1 MGIFETFTKRMRR
14 KEREGRTEV
23 YQYDTLPRALRVQII
38 HIWTTAVGAY
48 TPPPPNGLA
57 GVHLE
62 PKSNEYWKE
71 IHDTMARELGVFHL
85 GPERLDPFARCQ
97 EYLLKADTGG
107 ALDIIEISF
116 RWIDRNI
123 RKLKQHEKQ
132 FAGIRQEPDEAI
144 EELNHRFR
152 EHGVGYQ
159 FAEGELVRLDSQ
171 YIHAEVVKP
180 ALALLQRTSFQG
192 ASDEF
197 MRAHEHYRN
206 GRHKEAIAEGLK
218 AFESVLLTVCQLRGW
233 SCGATATAG
242 RLIETV
248 FANGL
253 IPADLKGH
261 FTALPSLLQSGLPNL
276 RNKHAGHGQGAM
288 TVSVPAYL
296 AAYALHVA
304 AANIVLVVEAHL
316 ARG

>member
-1 MGIFETFTKRMRR
+1 MGIFETFSKRMRR
-14 KEREGRTEV
+14 KERAGKAEA
-23 YQYDTLPRALRVQII
+23 YQYDTLPRALRIQVI
-38 HIWTTAVGAY
+38 HIWTTAVGVYAAAR
-48 TPPPPNGLA
+48 PNGLA
-57 GVHLE
+57 GGHPE
-62 PKSNEYWKE
+62 PRSNEYWKE

-85 GPERLDPFARCQ
+85 GAEKLDVLARCQ
-97 EYLLKADTGG
+97 EFLLKADTGG

-116 RWIDRNI
+116 RWIDKNV
-123 RKLKQHEKQ
+123 RKLRQHEKQ

-159 FAEGELVRLDSQ
+159 FVEGELVRLDSQ
-171 YIHAEVVKP
+171 YVHAEVMKP
-180 ALALLQRTSFQG
+180 AMALLQRASFQG

-197 MRAHEHYRN
+197 MGAHEHYRK

-233 SCGATATAG
+233 SYGASATAG

-261 FTALPSLLQSGLPNL
+261 FTALPSLVQSGLPSL
-276 RNKHAGHGQGAM
+276 RNKHGGHGQGAT
-288 TVSVPAYL
+288 TVAVPAYL
-296 AAYALHVA
+296 AAYALHLA

-316 ARG
+316 GRG